1 MLPSERTKF
10 KIQSVASIE
19 SESPLHITAKYCK
32 PNHCDARILYTQQ
45 MRAFYIGGKPTVARS
60 FTQVKNRREQL
71 DGHCVNLS

>member
-1 MLPSERTKF
+1 MLPSERAKF

-19 SESPLHITAKYCK
+19 FESPLHITVKYCK
-32 PNHCDARILYTQQ
+32 SNHCNARILYTQQ

-60 FTQVKNRREQL
+60 FTQVKSRREQL